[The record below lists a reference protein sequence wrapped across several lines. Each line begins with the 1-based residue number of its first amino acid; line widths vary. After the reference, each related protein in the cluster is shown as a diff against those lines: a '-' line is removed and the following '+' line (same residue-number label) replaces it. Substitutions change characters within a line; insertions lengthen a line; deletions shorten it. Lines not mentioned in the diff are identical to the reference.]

1 MNEPTAAAFL
11 CFASPEEC
19 TVCKDAARI
28 IKTKLDDIQCGFR
41 RGRALQN
48 KLPLSSEFFKKSWED
63 AKDVY
68 TCIVDLGKIYGRV
81 LRE

>member
-1 MNEPTAAAFL
+1 MISSAVFVAA
-11 CFASPEEC
+11 
-19 TVCKDAARI
+19 V
-28 IKTKLDDIQCGFR
+28 
-41 RGRALQN
+41 ALQN